1 MPASIEDR
9 NATTNPVTS
18 RRTARRP
25 RSGRRFGVL
34 QPRAGGV
41 VVLGHPDQLTAPGR
55 VLDEQPA
62 VGERLDDALVAAAGQ
77 PKGKAGRPNL
87 PVAAPAGV
95 GGSILQGPLPPSW
108 REQPLVR

>member
-18 RRTARRP
+18 RRTARRT

-34 QPRAGGV
+34 QQPRAGGV
-41 VVLGHPDQLTAPGR
+41 VVLGHPDKLTAPGR

-62 VGERLDDALVAAAGQ
+62 VGERLDDGHVAAVGQ
-77 PKGKAGRPNL
+77 PEGKAGRPDL
-87 PVAAPAGV
+87 PVAAPGV
-95 GGSILQGPLPPSW
+95 GGLIL
-108 REQPLVR
+108 

>member
-41 VVLGHPDQLTAPGR
+41 VVLGHPDQLTAPGG

-62 VGERLDDALVAAAGQ
+62 VGERLDDGHVAAVGQ
-77 PKGKAGRPNL
+77 PEGKAGRPDL
-87 PVAAPAGV
+87 PVAAPGGAG
-95 GGSILQGPLPPSW
+95 GLILQGPLHTLW
-108 REQPLVR
+108 REPRLPG